1 MEERLQKILARAGYG
16 SRRKCEELIQ
26 FGQVKVNGK
35 VAELGIKVDP
45 AKDTVTVDGKKI
57 KLEEFNYRY
66 IALNKPKNILSDCD
80 SFGERKTVH
89 DIVNVSEHMFAV
101 GRLDF
106 DSEGLIL
113 LTNDG
118 DLANK
123 LTHPRYGHEKEY
135 NVKVTRRPDEKQ
147 LTTWRRGVVME
158 DGYRTAPAVV
168 QVTKT
173 EAEYAWLK
181 VILKEGR
188 KRQIREV
195 GQLIGLPVARIIRVR
210 IGTLYLGEMKPGEW
224 RDLTESEVK
233 KLKSSAGSVRKDNR
247 SPSNARTMSNRY
259 KPSSSTQKKEET
271 NGPKQNFRRK
281 TSQGDGSRKRAGSGS
296 GRTRK

>member
-1 MEERLQKILARAGYG
+1 MEERLQKILARAGFG
-16 SRRKCEELIQ
+16 SRRKCEELIEY
-26 FGQVKVNGK
+26 GQVKVNGK
-35 VAELGIKVDP
+35 TAELGSKAD
-45 AKDTVTVDGKKI
+45 AGKDTITVDGKKI
-57 KLEEFNYRY
+57 KLEEFTYRY
-66 IALNKPKNILSDCD
+66 IALNKPKNVLSDCD
-80 SFGERKTVH
+80 SFGDRKTVH
-89 DIVNVSEHMFAV
+89 DIVNIGEHMFAV

-106 DSEGLIL
+106 DSEGLML

-135 NVKVTRRPDEKQ
+135 NVKVTRRPDSKQ

-158 DGYRTAPAVV
+158 DGYRTAPAIV

-173 EAEYAWLK
+173 ESDSAWLK
-181 VILKEGR
+181 IILKEGR

-210 IGTLYLGEMKPGEW
+210 IGTLRLGEMKPGEW
-224 RDLTESEVK
+224 RDLSEKEVL
-233 KLKSSAGSVRKDNR
+233 KLKASSGSIRKDNR
-247 SPSNARTMSNRY
+247 RPNSSR
-259 KPSSSTQKKEET
+259 SSTAQRKPAYSKAAESAEGPKKSYQKKT
-271 NGPKQNFRRK
+271 N
-281 TSQGDGSRKRAGSGS
+281 DGRKRGGSGS

>member
-26 FGQVKVNGK
+26 YGQVKVNGQL
-35 VAELGIKVDP
+35 AELGTKAD
-45 AKDTVTVDGKKI
+45 AGKDTITVDGKKI
-57 KLEEFNYRY
+57 KLEEFTYRY
-66 IALNKPKNILSDCD
+66 IALNKPKRVLSDCD
-80 SFGERKTVH
+80 SFGDRKTVH
-89 DIVNVSEHMFAV
+89 DIVNIDEHMFAV
-101 GRLDF
+101 GRLDY
-106 DSEGLIL
+106 DSEGLML

-135 NVKVTRRPDEKQ
+135 NVKVTHRPDSKQ

-173 EAEYAWLK
+173 ENDATWLK
-181 VILKEGR
+181 IILKEGR

-210 IGTLYLGEMKPGEW
+210 IGTLHLGTMKPGEW
-224 RDLTESEVK
+224 RDLTEKEVL
-233 KLKSSAGSVRKDNR
+233 KLKTSAGSIRKDNR
-247 SPSNARTMSNRY
+247 
-259 KPSSSTQKKEET
+259 
-271 NGPKQNFRRK
+271 KQGASRASATRRK
-281 TSQGDGSRKRAGSGS
+281 QPYAQARESSEEPKKSYRRKPTEGRKRGGSGS

>member
-1 MEERLQKILARAGYG
+1 MEERIQKILARAGYG

-26 FGQVKVNGK
+26 YGQVKVNGK
-35 VAELGIKVDP
+35 VVELGAKADP
-45 AKDTVTVDGKKI
+45 DKDTITVDGKKVKI
-57 KLEEFNYRY
+57 EEFNYRY
-66 IALNKPKNILSDCD
+66 IALNKPKNVLSDCD
-80 SFGERKTVH
+80 SFGERRTVH
-89 DIVNVSEHMFAV
+89 DIVNVAEHMFAV

-135 NVKVTRRPDEKQ
+135 KVKVIHKPDSKQ

-168 QVTKT
+168 EITKS
-173 EAEYAWLK
+173 ESDSAWLK
-181 VILKEGR
+181 IILKEGR

-195 GQLIGLPVARIIRVR
+195 GKLIGLPVARIIRLR
-210 IGTLYLGEMKPGEW
+210 IGTIHLGDLKPGEW
-224 RDLTESEVK
+224 RDLTEREVQ
-233 KLKSSAGSVRKDNR
+233 KLKASAGTLRK
-247 SPSNARTMSNRY
+247 S
-259 KPSSSTQKKEET
+259 
-271 NGPKQNFRRK
+271 
-281 TSQGDGSRKRAGSGS
+281 SRKNVTGQNSRRRYPSKDTADKKAPSETKRTYNKKSGPPATKKRSGAGS
-296 GRTRK
+296 GRTRKS